1 MYILYMCVYIII
13 YNYVCIYVYIIYIYI
28 HIYELNYR
36 FGMNCIT
43 DLRIGFTGGKGTL
56 TKTRSLKE

>member
-1 MYILYMCVYIII
+1 M
-13 YNYVCIYVYIIYIYI
+13 CIYVYIIYI

-56 TKTRSLKE
+56 TKTRSLKEEEMKHSSLNPPITPET